1 MRPKE
6 RQHSISNLFCVLLLL
21 MFAGSALILVLLGSR
36 IYQNGVSHLNENYT
50 VRTAIAYVSEK
61 VRQHDEAGC
70 ISMETLDGRTALR
83 LEETIDGKCFYTY
96 IYFYN
101 GSLTELFLGADT
113 AASAHMGS
121 KIVELSDFSVTEES
135 GGFLRVTAAGEDGSS
150 LSTLLY
156 PAA

>member
-1 MRPKE
+1 MQLKE
-6 RQHSISNLFCVLLLL
+6 QQHSIANLFCVLLLL

-50 VRTAIAYVSEK
+50 ARTAIAYVSEK
-61 VRQHDEAGC
+61 VRQHDEEGC
-70 ISMETLDGRTALR
+70 ISMEALDGQAALR
-83 LEETIDGKCFYTY
+83 LTETIDDKCFYTY

-101 GSLTELFLGADT
+101 GSLMELFLGADT
-113 AASAHMGS
+113 AASSDMGS
-121 KIVELSDFSVTEES
+121 KIVELSDFSITEEP
-135 GGFLRVTAAGEDGSS
+135 GGFLSVTAVSDDGNS